1 MPIHLEWSEIA
12 IRLLCTIAAGFLI
25 GLDRGEHGRPAGLR
39 TTILVALAA
48 SLAMLQANL
57 LMATAG
63 KSADSFVVLDVM
75 RLPLGIL
82 SGMGFIGAGAI
93 IRRDNAVLGVTTAA
107 TLWFVTVLGLCFGGG
122 QIGLGF
128 GGLAIGV
135 VVLTAMRYVERR
147 IKQDRQGTLTV
158 IAAADGPSEAEV
170 RARLSAQQYKIISCG
185 VTYSGALS
193 VQSSGSHELTCQ
205 VSWRATVR
213 DTGVPEIVSA
223 LSNSAGVLKVAWAP
237 QISGHS

>member
-12 IRLLCTIAAGFLI
+12 IRLLCTVAAGFLI

-63 KSADSFVVLDVM
+63 KPADSFVVLDLM

-128 GGLAIGV
+128 SGLLIGV
-135 VVLTAMRYVERR
+135 VVLTGMRYVERR

-158 IAAADGPSEAEV
+158 IAAADGPSEGEV
-170 RARLSAQQYKIISCG
+170 RARFSAQQYKIISCG
-185 VTYSGALS
+185 VTYSGA
-193 VQSSGSHELTCQ
+193 GSHELTCQ

-213 DTGVPEIVSA
+213 DTGVPEIVRA
-223 LSNSAGVLKVAWAP
+223 LSNSSGVLKVSWAP